1 MKPFGVVLNTVR
13 NIFIL
18 KINRIKK
25 RGLSKKVDGA
35 KYKVG
40 ETKSKQSGLEMRAKK
55 IART

>member
-13 NIFIL
+13 HIFVF
-18 KINRIKK
+18 KINRPQK
-25 RGLSKKVDGA
+25 RGGAKTVDGA